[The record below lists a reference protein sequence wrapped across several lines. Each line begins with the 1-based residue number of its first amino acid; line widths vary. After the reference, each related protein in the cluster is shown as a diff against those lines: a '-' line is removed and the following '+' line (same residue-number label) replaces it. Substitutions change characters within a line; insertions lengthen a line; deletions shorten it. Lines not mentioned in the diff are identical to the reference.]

1 MRYRIGNLTGRRI
14 VISDLRLEDAYEMAK
29 WGTHGSP
36 LFGDYNFSDMSRQD
50 FRKWYAM
57 KTEPRNNAYYS
68 VRDRN
73 TLVAYF
79 GIKKISGLF
88 QRAVFGIVVDA
99 SKVNEGYGT
108 EIMETFLPCFFGAFR
123 MKRLELEV
131 AVFNERARALY
142 EKMGF
147 YEKRRLYRPFYTD
160 FVDFTEPG
168 LERFQSFFCEIDG
181 KLYSEVLVMELRRED
196 WMRT

>member
-1 MRYRIGNLTGRRI
+1 MRYRIENLTGKRI
-14 VISDLRLEDAYEMAK
+14 VISDLTLEDAYEMER
-29 WGTHGSP
+29 WGTHSSP
-36 LFGDYNFSDMSRQD
+36 LLGDYNFDEMTRQD

-57 KTEPRNNAYYS
+57 KTEPRDNAYYS

-79 GIKKISGLF
+79 GIKKISKIF

-99 SKVNEGYGT
+99 AKINEGYGT
-108 EIMETFLPCFFGAFR
+108 EIMETFLPCFFGTFR
-123 MKRLELEV
+123 MKKMQLEV
-131 AVFNERARALY
+131 SVFNERARALY

-147 YEKRRLYRPFYTD
+147 YEKERLYRPFYTN

-168 LERFQSFFCEIDG
+168 LERYQSFFCDFDG
-181 KLYSEVLVMELRRED
+181 KLFSEVLVMELRRED
-196 WMRT
+196 WMRK